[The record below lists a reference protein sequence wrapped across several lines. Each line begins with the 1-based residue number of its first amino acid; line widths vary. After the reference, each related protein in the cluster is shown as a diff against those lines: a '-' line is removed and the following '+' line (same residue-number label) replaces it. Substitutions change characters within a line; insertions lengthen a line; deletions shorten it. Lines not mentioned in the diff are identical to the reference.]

1 MDGDVGTGALSVAAT
16 MMIFQVIVDFPGIF
30 YGREVVHVRHEQ
42 EREGASRGYR
52 HGGIRGRFIVFR

>member
-16 MMIFQVIVDFPGIF
+16 MMIFQIVVDFSGIF
-30 YGREVVHVRHEQ
+30 YDGEVVYVRHEQ
-42 EREGASRGYR
+42 EREKASRGYR